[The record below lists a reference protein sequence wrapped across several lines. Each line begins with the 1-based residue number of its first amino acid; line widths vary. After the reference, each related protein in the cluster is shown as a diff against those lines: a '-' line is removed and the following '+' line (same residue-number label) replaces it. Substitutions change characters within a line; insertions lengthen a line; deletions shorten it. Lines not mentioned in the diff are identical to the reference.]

1 MVFLQNDTEGM
12 KNALFFH
19 ENIYFL
25 LGLGN
30 LFFQI
35 KAYENAHNVLAFY
48 SNLNI
53 VSGLQ
58 LPVSHMISFIRIKV
72 ASVSVLE

>member
-1 MVFLQNDTEGM
+1 M

-30 LFFQI
+30 FFQI
-35 KAYENAHNVLAFY
+35 KAYENARN
-48 SNLNI
+48 
-53 VSGLQ
+53 
-58 LPVSHMISFIRIKV
+58 
-72 ASVSVLE
+72 SVSYKAFGC